1 MNDTTNTSE
10 LILIKEKLLLD
21 LKEVDNK
28 IIESEKIQI
37 GRPTKVKGAK
47 LDKKISCY
55 FTSEEMALIDQ
66 ARGGTAKAT
75 FVRDLVL
82 KEIA

>member
-1 MNDTTNTSE
+1 MSK
-10 LILIKEKLLLD
+10 IKFD
-21 LKEVDNK
+21 D
-28 IIESEKIQI
+28 IEEMIQVSTPLEEASNIQI

-55 FTSEEMALIDQ
+55 FTSNEMELIDK

-75 FVRDLVL
+75 FVRELVL
-82 KEIA
+82 KEIEANH

>member
-1 MNDTTNTSE
+1 MSKKLKFDE
-10 LILIKEKLLLD
+10 LEASTPVNNPLEAAANQ
-21 LKEVDNK
+21 EV
-28 IIESEKIQI
+28 QI
-37 GRPTKVKGAK
+37 GRTTKVRGCK

-55 FTSEEMALIDQ
+55 FTADEMELIDQ

-82 KEIA
+82 KEIEANY